1 MTSDMLFAGVPVV
14 TLRGSHF
21 ASRVSASLLTA
32 CGLPEIITETLDD
45 YKYLMCLLAES
56 PGRLNEVR
64 VRTER
69 LRMESPLFDTVRFV
83 RDLELTFMEMW
94 RRHENGETPKRLA
107 VSELD

>member
-45 YKYLMCLLAES
+45 YKYLMCLLA
-56 PGRLNEVR
+56 
-64 VRTER
+64 
-69 LRMESPLFDTVRFV
+69 
-83 RDLELTFMEMW
+83 
-94 RRHENGETPKRLA
+94 
-107 VSELD
+107 